1 MLVKVMS
8 EYLLYMVIVFTYMFI
23 HEIIHIVV
31 ARFLKLNTSI
41 HIVKI
46 RGIPIGIGLRLNGYE
61 NIRSILEV
69 NGADRSKYILVALAP
84 YSLISLFIL
93 MVFSNMVALKIA
105 GMVLLL
111 ANLINMPLEF
121 FQPWS
126 S

>member
-61 NIRSILEV
+61 NIRSILEI

-84 YSLISLFIL
+84 YSLIPLFIL

-105 GMVLLL
+105 GMVSLL

>member
-31 ARFLKLNTSI
+31 AKFLKLNASI
-41 HIVKI
+41 YIVKV

>member
-61 NIRSILEV
+61 NIRSVLEI

-84 YSLISLFIL
+84 YSLIPLFIL